1 LLRESVE
8 QVLDFGV
15 TFGDLL
21 KMELVRSEVLP
32 QREQGAQRDSCR
44 SAPRPP
50 LGGVAAGVAME
61 RWQSIHNPIL
71 WLGLLMVAVST
82 ITLVSGRSSGQEM
95 RAFVGSNFFVGL
107 LTTGGVAIFPVMLH
121 STLHLRTR

>member
-1 LLRESVE
+1 MLRESVE

-32 QREQGAQRDSCR
+32 QREPVLSAIVAGQRRDQL
-44 SAPRPP
+44 P

-61 RWQSIHNPIL
+61 R
-71 WLGLLMVAVST
+71 
-82 ITLVSGRSSGQEM
+82 
-95 RAFVGSNFFVGL
+95 
-107 LTTGGVAIFPVMLH
+107 
-121 STLHLRTR
+121 

>member
-1 LLRESVE
+1 
-8 QVLDFGV
+8 
-15 TFGDLL
+15 
-21 KMELVRSEVLP
+21 
-32 QREQGAQRDSCR
+32 
-44 SAPRPP
+44 
-50 LGGVAAGVAME
+50 ME

-121 STLHLRTR
+121 STLAPENSLTAYAVAANPSALRFALIWWPMGLALAVAYFVFISRQYAGKISVNRDNQGFY